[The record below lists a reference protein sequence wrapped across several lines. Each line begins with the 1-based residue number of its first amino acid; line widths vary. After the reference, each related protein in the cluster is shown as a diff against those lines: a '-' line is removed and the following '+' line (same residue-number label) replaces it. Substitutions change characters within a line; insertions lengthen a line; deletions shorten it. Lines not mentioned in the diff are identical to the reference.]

1 MGDHAVFSGRVPV
14 AGTGAAPGG
23 RAQPAVSPHLRGLCP
38 GGGAG
43 VRRGTG
49 AVPREVAAED
59 RLCAGRPAGAD
70 LWRGA
75 GLQNG
80 DAVFLSP
87 VQHGGHGSE
96 QRPDGLLGG
105 DLAWDLA
112 ESAHP
117 GPDAPSGGPGGGLP
131 PAAVPRWGAGGPP
144 GGGTAVRRGG
154 GPSAGGGGPV
164 SALAGG
170 PDAQAAVSLG
180 CEHRGPGGAA
190 GPVDHAPAGCAA
202 RCGPGPKRSGGG
214 LLRPGRPGASAPGG
228 RGAAAPAGGDGPVP

>member
-1 MGDHAVFSGRVPV
+1 MPISGGNVVIGKNVCYNPVKKGYSRTGRPCLYGRERDDVRQAACIRAAGDPHAGGGERMGDHAVFSGRVPV

-131 PAAVPRWGAGGPP
+131 PAAVPPMGSGRPAGRRDCCAARRRSICWGWGPCICP
-144 GGGTAVRRGG
+144 GGGT
-154 GPSAGGGGPV
+154 
-164 SALAGG
+164 
-170 PDAQAAVSLG
+170 
-180 CEHRGPGGAA
+180 
-190 GPVDHAPAGCAA
+190 
-202 RCGPGPKRSGGG
+202 
-214 LLRPGRPGASAPGG
+214 
-228 RGAAAPAGGDGPVP
+228 

>member
-1 MGDHAVFSGRVPV
+1 MPISGGNVVIGKNVCYNPVKKGYSRTGRPCLYGRERDDVRQAACIRAAGDPHAGGGERMGDHAVFSGRVPV

-96 QRPDGLLGG
+96 QRPDGLLEG

-170 PDAQAAVSLG
+170 T
-180 CEHRGPGGAA
+180 
-190 GPVDHAPAGCAA
+190 
-202 RCGPGPKRSGGG
+202 
-214 LLRPGRPGASAPGG
+214 
-228 RGAAAPAGGDGPVP
+228 